1 MATQSATSEIQPVI
15 LAGGSGTRLWP
26 LSNERYPKQFLRL
39 TGETSL
45 LQQTLSRLGGLR
57 CQAPIVVCND
67 KHQSIVA
74 DQCLYCGEELGGVV
88 LEPVSRN
95 TAPATAIAAIAATG
109 AATGGAGIAADPV
122 LFVLPADHFIAD
134 ETAFA
139 AVVERGVPFAEKH
152 NIVVFGIPPTH
163 PAPGY
168 GYIRARAGANGG
180 GVAEVA
186 RVAAFAEKPGLTTAE
201 QYLAEGGWY
210 WNSGMFLFRASVYLD
225 ELETHRPDILKAC
238 NAAIDVAAAD
248 EGVHLGACAVEVS
261 RQRDFQ
267 RDHQVALAGD
277 AFRRC
282 PTESI
287 DRAIMEKT
295 RRGVVVPADM
305 GWSDVGTWDSLAEVL
320 PFTKR
325 TRRPWGHAE
334 TFRSRDGFRLTRLT
348 ILPGKTRED
357 PDDEARHWVVVR
369 GLAEVVSP
377 YRRLA
382 LPAGESIDVPS
393 GLPPRLINAGEEAL
407 VIIELRTSLRFHRN
421 GTEPFDYP

>member
-1 MATQSATSEIQPVI
+1 MATRSATREILPVI
-15 LAGGSGTRLWP
+15 LAGGSGTRLRP

-57 CQAPIVVCND
+57 CQAPLVVCND
-67 KHQSIVA
+67 EHQSIVA
-74 DQCLYCGEELGGVV
+74 DQCLYCGEGISGVV
-88 LEPVSRN
+88 LEPASRN
-95 TAPATAIAAIAATG
+95 TAPATAIVAIAATG
-109 AATGGAGIAADPV
+109 NGADPV

-134 ETAFA
+134 ETAFT
-139 AVVERGVPFAEKH
+139 AVVERGVPFAERGS
-152 NIVVFGIPPTH
+152 IVVFGIPPTH
-163 PAPGY
+163 PATGY
-168 GYIRARAGANGG
+168 GYIRARAGANGPS
-180 GVAEVA
+180 VAK
-186 RVAAFAEKPGLTTAE
+186 VAAFAEKPGLTTAE

-210 WNSGMFLFRASVYLD
+210 WNSGMFLLRASVYLD

-248 EGVHLGACAVEVS
+248 AGVH
-261 RQRDFQ
+261 R
-267 RDHQVALAGD
+267 AGD
-277 AFRRC
+277 AFLRC
-282 PTESI
+282 PAESI

-348 ILPGKTRED
+348 ILPGKTLED
-357 PDDEARHWVVVR
+357 RDDGARHWVVVR

-377 YRRLA
+377 SQRLA
-382 LPAGESIDVPS
+382 LPAGESIDVPR
-393 GLPPRLINAGEEAL
+393 GLRPRLINAGEEAL
-407 VIIELRTSLRFHRN
+407 VIIELRTSRRFHRN
-421 GTEPFDYP
+421 GTEPFDDP